1 MFEALSDKLTGIF
14 NKITSRGVLSEDDI
28 NTAMREI
35 RVALLEADVSL
46 PVVKDFIAHVKAEAL
61 GEKVVRSIQPG
72 QMVVKIVHDEL
83 LKLLSSGDEEL
94 NLNAPAPVCV
104 LMVGLQGSG
113 KTTTSAKL
121 AKRLASKNKKK
132 VLLVSLDIYRPA
144 AQEQL
149 AQLASQ
155 IGGFSLPIVKGEKP
169 ASTTKRAIDFAKK
182 GGFDVIILDTAGRLH
197 IDQVLMDEV
206 KEIKKIAN
214 PTEVL
219 LVADAMIGHDACN
232 VAREFNEQIGIT
244 GLVLTR
250 IDGSSRAGAALSM
263 KMVSGVPIKFLGL
276 GEKLDEIEEFHAD
289 RLAGRILGQGD
300 VVSLVEKAMDNVD
313 KEDAS
318 KLAQKMM
325 KGSFNLEDMLS
336 QLKQIQKIG
345 SLGGI
350 MGMLPGLSK
359 FSSQIEAAG
368 GDKLIKK
375 QEAIIL
381 SMTIKE
387 RRNPDIIKASRKK
400 RIAQGAGVEVH
411 EVNKLLKSYEQMSAM
426 MKQMGKLGGM
436 SKLLGSSLL
445 KKSPFGGMPF
455 GGMGGKLPF

>member
-1 MFEALSDKLTGIF
+1 M
-14 NKITSRGVLSEDDI
+14 
-28 NTAMREI
+28 
-35 RVALLEADVSL
+35 
-46 PVVKDFIAHVKAEAL
+46 
-61 GEKVVRSIQPG
+61 
-72 QMVVKIVHDEL
+72 
-83 LKLLSSGDEEL
+83 
-94 NLNAPAPVCV
+94 
-104 LMVGLQGSG
+104 
-113 KTTTSAKL
+113 
-121 AKRLASKNKKK
+121 
-132 VLLVSLDIYRPA
+132 
-144 AQEQL
+144 
-149 AQLASQ
+149 
-155 IGGFSLPIVKGEKP
+155 
-169 ASTTKRAIDFAKK
+169 
-182 GGFDVIILDTAGRLH
+182 
-197 IDQVLMDEV
+197 
-206 KEIKKIAN
+206 
-214 PTEVL
+214 
-219 LVADAMIGHDACN
+219 
-232 VAREFNEQIGIT
+232 
-244 GLVLTR
+244 
-250 IDGSSRAGAALSM
+250 
-263 KMVSGVPIKFLGL
+263 
-276 GEKLDEIEEFHAD
+276 
-289 RLAGRILGQGD
+289 GQGD